1 MSILRFLGLESK
13 TSKSADTETV
23 RRIVASLDAMDPE
36 RARWIASFAFL
47 LCRVARSEL
56 VISEEESAVMER
68 ILCERGGVTEEQ
80 AILVLQIAKT
90 QAALFGGTENF
101 LVSRE
106 FDRLAT
112 REQKLALL
120 DCLFAVS
127 AADESISTGED
138 SEIVRICKELH
149 LPREAVVEERR
160 RYRQYLAVL
169 KTEGGQRLP

>member
-23 RRIVASLDAMDPE
+23 RRIVASLDAMEPE

-56 VISEEESAVMER
+56 VISAEESAAMER
-68 ILCERGGVTEEQ
+68 ILRERGGITEEQ

-106 FDRLAT
+106 FDRIAT

-149 LPREAVVEERR
+149 LPREEVVEARQ

-169 KTEGGQRLP
+169 KTETRSP

>member
-13 TSKSADTETV
+13 ASASTDTQTV

-36 RARWIASFAFL
+36 RARWIAAFAFL

-56 VISEEESAVMER
+56 VISEEESAAMER
-68 ILCERGGVTEEQ
+68 ILRERGGLTDEQ

-90 QAALFGGTENF
+90 QAALLGGTENY
-101 LVSRE
+101 LVARE
-106 FDRLAT
+106 FNKLAT

-127 AADESISTGED
+127 AADESISTVED
-138 SEIVRICKELH
+138 NEIVRICTELQ
-149 LPREAVVEERR
+149 LPREEVVAARG
-160 RYRQYLAVL
+160 RYRDHLAVL
-169 KTEGGQRLP
+169 KDRTKR